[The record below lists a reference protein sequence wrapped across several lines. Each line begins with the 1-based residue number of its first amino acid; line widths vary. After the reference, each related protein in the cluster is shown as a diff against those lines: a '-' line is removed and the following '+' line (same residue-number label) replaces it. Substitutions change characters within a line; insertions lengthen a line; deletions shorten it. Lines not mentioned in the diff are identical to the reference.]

1 MTGLLISISIYCI
14 IHSILADSA
23 IMGKVYFKW
32 WYRFFYVVQSVV
44 LLFPVLYFYQQ
55 IPYEPFFQPNLAQK
69 NLLNIIWVS
78 ATAFA
83 LYAMR
88 SYDNQ
93 SFLGFTQLRAKMN
106 GETYKYEKP
115 VLTKKGALS
124 VVRHPYYTAALV
136 LIWSRPLSVKD
147 LYLNIVL
154 TIYFLLG
161 TINEERK
168 LKKEF
173 GQEYR
178 DYMKEV
184 PALIPFI
191 KLRR

>member
-1 MTGLLISISIYCI
+1 MTKLLVSLSLYCI
-14 IHSILADSA
+14 IHSILADSK
-23 IMGKVYFKW
+23 IMGKMYYTW

-44 LLFPVLYFYQQ
+44 LLVPVMHFYDL
-55 IPYEPFFQPNLAQK
+55 IPAEPFFQPHLAIK
-69 NLLNIIWVS
+69 NLLYIMWVS
-78 ATAFA
+78 AMVFG

-93 SFLGFTQLRAKMN
+93 SFLGFSQVRSKLK
-106 GETYKYEKP
+106 GEEYTYEKP
-115 VLTKKGALS
+115 TLTKTGALS
-124 VVRHPYYTAALV
+124 VVRHHYYTAALV

-173 GQEYR
+173 GQEYL

-184 PALIPFI
+184 SALIPF
-191 KLRR
+191 LPGR